1 MTGKEATLI
10 FLFLTLTCA
19 LVTKSEDVF
28 PDFWKSIKYGPI
40 FRGEDKNSQGD
51 PRIPEALENDEALLL
66 GQSDHQPWIKQL
78 PFDRRFL
85 PSKRQIRY
93 NQCYFNPISCFRK
106 RN

>member
-10 FLFLTLTCA
+10 FLSLTLTCIF
-19 LVTKSEDVF
+19 VTKSEAVF
-28 PDFWKSIKYGPI
+28 PEFWKSVKYDPI
-40 FRGEDKNSQGD
+40 LKDEYKNIQGD
-51 PRIPEALENDEALLL
+51 PRIPEALDNDEALLL
-66 GQSDHQPWIKQL
+66 GQSDYQPWEEQV
-78 PFDRRFL
+78 PFDRRLL